1 VVKPLLSSHPQGISE
16 WLLNRGTKLP
26 NRGLPEISFRF
37 EENPLVE
44 TSFIQ
49 CWQYFH
55 YWSDNWPL
63 NLTHFCCTKKK
74 QAKLTIFL
82 FIFKITKYL
91 FTAVWKAIPHLK
103 EQKMNFTEKIV
114 CLQSNP

>member
-1 VVKPLLSSHPQGISE
+1 MSGCLIEVLSCLIEDCQ
-16 WLLNRGTKLP
+16 KLAL
-26 NRGLPEISFRF
+26 GL

-103 EQKMNFTEKIV
+103 EQKMNFTEKIG